1 VKSSAKITPIGLAVS
16 LSLFGDLSLYSVLV
30 TQLSATHLTLAQ
42 VGILLS
48 IHRLIRI
55 ALNPLV
61 GVLQN
66 RVGRR
71 PLFLVGLMLAVASTA
86 AYGLISGFYP
96 FLISRIGWGFAW
108 ALINVSGMTMILDTA
123 TSENRAQRTGTY
135 TTWLW
140 IGYMVGPLVGSIF
153 SDWIGFRL
161 AMLICA
167 GLSAVGMLIGVLK
180 TKETLPVPSI
190 EKTFPSFRSTL
201 GMYFSRHENSRLYL
215 PAFILYGL
223 VQFCGDGV
231 TMATLTLLLT
241 ERLGQALTI
250 GGLTIGAAT
259 AGGFLMTLRSILGAT
274 SSPII
279 GWLSDHHLGRKTIIS
294 GFLITGIASFLFLY
308 FANSP
313 IQIVLAIILGAL
325 ANAAAWVTLP
335 AIIGDHSNPD
345 NLGSAMGRLA
355 MAGDI
360 GSTLGPVMAIGF
372 IPFIGLG
379 GIFIFCASLNLL
391 GFGVWNLNSRGTLK
405 AEVIPPAA

>member
-1 VKSSAKITPIGLAVS
+1 VVKGSAKLTPIGLAVS

-30 TQLSATHLTLAQ
+30 TQLAVTHLTLAE

-71 PLFLVGLMLAVASTA
+71 PLFLLGLILAVASTA

-123 TSENRAQRTGTY
+123 TNENRAQRTGTY

-167 GLSAVGMLIGVLK
+167 GLSAIGMLIGFLK
-180 TKETLPVPSI
+180 TKETLPSPSF
-190 EKTFPSFRSTL
+190 EKTLPSFRATL
-201 GMYFSRHENSRLYL
+201 GMYFSRHENSKLYL
-215 PAFILYGL
+215 PAFLLYGL

-241 ERLGQALTI
+241 QRLGQTLSI
-250 GGLTIGAAT
+250 GSLTIGAAT
-259 AGGFLMTLRSILGAT
+259 AGGFLMTLRSILAAS
-274 SSPII
+274 SSPLI

-294 GFLITGIASFLFLY
+294 GFLSPELQVLFFSFLQTPPCKLCWL
-308 FANSP
+308 SS
-313 IQIVLAIILGAL
+313 
-325 ANAAAWVTLP
+325 WVPWQMLQP
-335 AIIGDHSNPD
+335 G
-345 NLGSAMGRLA
+345 
-355 MAGDI
+355 
-360 GSTLGPVMAIGF
+360 
-372 IPFIGLG
+372 
-379 GIFIFCASLNLL
+379 
-391 GFGVWNLNSRGTLK
+391 
-405 AEVIPPAA
+405 